1 MERIQDLANTLL
13 GCNVR
18 LAAPDQLTVHT
29 NKFEDAYSPTSSV
42 VVGLANYFFDNRA
55 RIEQSI
61 IIESEEEAAPKKPT
75 NLFGEEMKEDEDLKS
90 AGTKKPITSKK
101 PAAAKKEV
109 NEDKPKEKITLGN
122 IFSTFFASDNDEA

>member
-1 MERIQDLANTLL
+1 
-13 GCNVR
+13 
-18 LAAPDQLTVHT
+18 
-29 NKFEDAYSPTSSV
+29 
-42 VVGLANYFFDNRA
+42 
-55 RIEQSI
+55 
-61 IIESEEEAAPKKPT
+61 
-75 NLFGEEMKEDEDLKS
+75 MKEDEDLKS